1 MTSRKDLQLAYGL
14 AIVLF
19 VVGVVSYA
27 YTAFSAKPPEEPVR
41 IMYKSVAGKVLFGH
55 KIHTTVS
62 GYGIACYDCHHHP
75 PEDESALRACGD
87 CHDLPPEKGALPES
101 CLECHAT
108 DEIEGTDA
116 TMRSKRGPET
126 ATTVTFYKLESGRDS
141 RLFLC
146 PYPSGCANTEKVEL
160 C

>member
-108 DEIEGTDA
+108 DEIEGTEMLTTGDA
-116 TMRSKRGPET
+116 FHSQCIGCHNEIEAGP
-126 ATTVTFYKLESGRDS
+126 RDCNDCHV
-141 RLFLC
+141 L
-146 PYPSGCANTEKVEL
+146 
-160 C
+160 